1 MNKKVAGLYLRVSSE
16 SQVKGTSLESQDIDL
31 KAYANTNDIEIYKVY
46 ADKGISGKLN
56 DEQFKTLMSMGYS
69 GIVDDRPA
77 LKELL
82 IDAESGLIDMVL
94 VYKFDRFS
102 RDLIFQEIV
111 IRQLQS
117 FNVEIVSITEDN
129 SKMIRR
135 FIGTVSENEVET
147 LENRAKKGQLQRAKQ
162 GFHLARAPF
171 GYTFDRH
178 GDLHPNTDA
187 GKVRHIFQTC
197 VNRTGKNKA
206 NISKIAK
213 AYNISR
219 HTVYNILNNSIY
231 RGIITYKGVE
241 YRGRHEAIIK
251 SL

>member
-1 MNKKVAGLYLRVSSE
+1 MNKKVVGLYLRVSSE

-31 KAYANTNDIEIYKVY
+31 KNYADTNGIEIYKVY
-46 ADKGISGKLN
+46 VEKGISGKLN

-69 GIVDDRPA
+69 GIIDDRPA
-77 LKELL
+77 LKDLL
-82 IDAESGLIDMVL
+82 IDAENGLIDTVL

-117 FNVEIVSITEDN
+117 FNVEVVSITEDN
-129 SKMIRR
+129 SKMVRR

-147 LENRAKKGQLQRAKQ
+147 LANRAKRGQLQKAKS
-162 GFHLARAPF
+162 GYHLARPPF
-171 GYTFDRH
+171 GYSFDKD
-178 GDLHPNTDA
+178 GDLHPNANA
-187 GKVRHIFQTC
+187 GKVKHIFQTC
-197 VNRTGKNKA
+197 ANRTGKNKV

-213 AYNISR
+213 TYNISR

-231 RGIITYKGVE
+231 RGKITYKGVE
-241 YRGRHEAIIK
+241 YKGRHESIIK
-251 SL
+251 